1 MLPELGAKNT
11 SEPCILFLLRYNHGA
26 RKIQSTWNGRK
37 FGGICMAY
45 DKRYVAQKRQ
55 RRRRK
60 TAKAKMHLYEQGK
73 LPHDKLPA
81 LAKKFLSRK
90 TRALKR
96 AS

>member
-1 MLPELGAKNT
+1 MLPELRVKNT
-11 SEPCILFLLRYNHGA
+11 SEPCNIFLLRYNHGA
-26 RKIQSTWNGRK
+26 RKFKEKWDRGR

-96 AS
+96 AG